1 MLQVGGAA
9 KCPQDKGRN
18 PALNR
23 CAFGHLGRS
32 GISTVCTRKG
42 ERMHGGVMFSVH
54 NLSRVTDVHTWECG
68 TDIRLRSPERPRVR
82 ECVSSLCG
90 EEVNRFLLVRPAA
103 PTAHPVT
110 PCHTLSPSCHCCPS
124 RPPSLRRR
132 HAHRHSPSA
141 RVKLFLFLR
150 TVRVSGSFNLW
161 GKR

>member
-110 PCHTLSPSCHCCPS
+110 PCRLRVTAAPLAL
-124 RPPSLRRR
+124 PPSGDDTPTATHPPL
-132 HAHRHSPSA
+132 
-141 RVKLFLFLR
+141 VLNCF
-150 TVRVSGSFNLW
+150 SFSEQ
-161 GKR
+161 